1 MKTWLKKSL
10 KLTGACRGKLGA
22 LTRKSNTIRALKND
36 DENKEIVVNE
46 LKAFD
51 TLLAEFLQLHVYA
64 QSFCLLMNKRKIM

>member
-1 MKTWLKKSL
+1 MRSQ
-10 KLTGACRGKLGA
+10 GRV
-22 LTRKSNTIRALKND
+22 LKND